1 MTFDY
6 SKLDALSKLKGFVCW
21 NALGKPT
28 SFGLYE
34 ALLVRD
40 EAGFGLGHLVI
51 VNALKRT

>member
-6 SKLDALSKLKGFVCW
+6 SKLSKLKGFVCW
-21 NALGKPT
+21 NASGKPT

-34 ALLVRD
+34 VLLVRD
-40 EAGFGLGHLVI
+40 EAWIGLGHLVI